1 MPKLHEGTFD
11 SLQYVDRVMLDQ
23 VWERG
28 KVNTRSSH
36 FLFTSTILMRTTLK
50 SLSSVFHLRRRP
62 HPLLLTL
69 RGAAST
75 LATPP
80 RNALMF
86 DPALLEGDKPSANVA
101 FAARKASSTDEAL
114 RQLSL
119 ALAPSDQPTV
129 AVPPSYQR
137 DLDELYDVLMRPLP
151 PVPTQRDRIEK
162 LRATEALDEAA
173 FFAERDRSDVEQYAH
188 RIRCLG
194 AQGHLAAAHEVL
206 NDMLRQQPVAPAL
219 ERHGEGESEGE
230 GTTTATVAVLAAHA
244 SVPRPDAACYAALAD
259 ACARAGDVPAA
270 EQVIKAVRRAGLRVN
285 APLYTSLIGAHRR
298 ATQHLDSAA
307 AAVEVPERA
316 AKVMGRLRR
325 EGIVEDAPLH
335 TSIICWFLG
344 AGLPSEAWEAYHDSR
359 KAGVEPDAVTFTAMM
374 VACAQGDQLEQARS
388 LQVEM
393 QLRHVAPTL
402 ATHNAF
408 INVCAAR
415 AATLTELPRHKH
427 EQLQRL
433 NVQIDVQSAVGLAH
447 RQLQTLVGEGHKPDA
462 YTYLGL
468 LRVAA
473 GAADVPS
480 GQLILTRMLDA
491 NVPPSVA
498 HFHTLLRAC
507 VRGQRY
513 APPERTE
520 SHLRVALAAP
530 PSMIRL
536 GLPMDPAT
544 IDLVLQA
551 HIAAR
556 RIYRSVMVL
565 DDLYEAY
572 GLVPSRAAFNRML
585 KMSALLRRPQL
596 AADLIERMHARGYEP
611 TQEQID
617 LPTALAV
624 PLEVNAHPRL
634 PQQAWSARRGY
645 YTPTLPETTRLSWTV
660 TKPPRLGGAT
670 APARAPGT
678 AFEEEEEVVEM
689 QIDRTPAPYQLAEGA
704 SRESRRPRERVLLKS
719 LQTRA
724 RKARA
729 RAAALRAS
737 PQLATGGD

>member
-1 MPKLHEGTFD
+1 
-11 SLQYVDRVMLDQ
+11 
-23 VWERG
+23 
-28 KVNTRSSH
+28 
-36 FLFTSTILMRTTLK
+36 MRTNLK

-206 NDMLRQQPVAPAL
+206 NDMLRQQPAAPAL
-219 ERHGEGESEGE
+219 ERHGEGEGEGE
-230 GTTTATVAVLAAHA
+230 GTTTATVAVPAARA

-259 ACARAGDVPAA
+259 ACARAGDVPAT

-307 AAVEVPERA
+307 AAAEVPERA

-530 PSMIRL
+530 PSMVRL

-596 AADLIERMHARGYEP
+596 AADLLERMHARGYEP

-678 AFEEEEEVVEM
+678 AFEEEEEEVVEM
-689 QIDRTPAPYQLAEGA
+689 RIDRTPAPYQLAEGA

>member
-1 MPKLHEGTFD
+1 
-11 SLQYVDRVMLDQ
+11 
-23 VWERG
+23 
-28 KVNTRSSH
+28 
-36 FLFTSTILMRTTLK
+36 MRTNLK
-50 SLSSVFHLRRRP
+50 SLTSVFHLRRRP

-206 NDMLRQQPVAPAL
+206 NDMLRQQPAAPAL
-219 ERHGEGESEGE
+219 ERHGEGEGEGE
-230 GTTTATVAVLAAHA
+230 GTTTATVAVPAARA

-259 ACARAGDVPAA
+259 ACARAGDVPAT

-307 AAVEVPERA
+307 AAAEVPERA

-596 AADLIERMHARGYEP
+596 AADLLERMHARGYEP

-678 AFEEEEEVVEM
+678 AFEEEEEEEVVEM
-689 QIDRTPAPYQLAEGA
+689 RIDRTPAPYQLAEGA

>member
-1 MPKLHEGTFD
+1 
-11 SLQYVDRVMLDQ
+11 
-23 VWERG
+23 
-28 KVNTRSSH
+28 
-36 FLFTSTILMRTTLK
+36 
-50 SLSSVFHLRRRP
+50 
-62 HPLLLTL
+62 
-69 RGAAST
+69 
-75 LATPP
+75 
-80 RNALMF
+80 
-86 DPALLEGDKPSANVA
+86 
-101 FAARKASSTDEAL
+101 
-114 RQLSL
+114 
-119 ALAPSDQPTV
+119 
-129 AVPPSYQR
+129 
-137 DLDELYDVLMRPLP
+137 
-151 PVPTQRDRIEK
+151 
-162 LRATEALDEAA
+162 
-173 FFAERDRSDVEQYAH
+173 
-188 RIRCLG
+188 
-194 AQGHLAAAHEVL
+194 
-206 NDMLRQQPVAPAL
+206 L
-219 ERHGEGESEGE
+219 ERHDEGEGEGE
-230 GTTTATVAVLAAHA
+230 GTTTAAVAVPAARA

-259 ACARAGDVPAA
+259 ACARAGDVPAV

-307 AAVEVPERA
+307 AAAEVPERA
-316 AKVMGRLRR
+316 AKLMGRLRR

-335 TSIICWFLG
+335 TSVICWFLG

-473 GAADVPS
+473 GAADVPL
-480 GQLILTRMLDA
+480 GQSILTRMLDA
-491 NVPPSVA
+491 DVPPSVA
-498 HFHTLLRAC
+498 HFHALIRAC

-513 APPERTE
+513 APPQRTE
-520 SHLRVALAAP
+520 THLRVALAAP
-530 PSMIRL
+530 PSMLRL
-536 GLPMDPAT
+536 GIPVDQAT

-551 HIAAR
+551 HTAAR

-572 GLVPSRAAFNRML
+572 GLSPSRAAFDCML

-596 AADLIERMHARGYEP
+596 AADLLERMHARGYEP
-611 TQEQID
+611 SQEQID

-645 YTPTLPETTRLSWTV
+645 YTPTLPEATRLRWTV

-678 AFEEEEEVVEM
+678 AFEEEEEEEEEEV

-704 SRESRRPRERVLLKS
+704 SRESRPPRERVLLKA

-729 RAAALRAS
+729 RAAALRAG
-737 PQLATGGD
+737 PKLATGGD

>member
-1 MPKLHEGTFD
+1 
-11 SLQYVDRVMLDQ
+11 
-23 VWERG
+23 
-28 KVNTRSSH
+28 
-36 FLFTSTILMRTTLK
+36 MRTNLK
-50 SLSSVFHLRRRP
+50 SLTSVFHLRRRP

-206 NDMLRQQPVAPAL
+206 NDMLRQQPAALVAPPAL
-219 ERHGEGESEGE
+219 ERHGEGEGEGE
-230 GTTTATVAVLAAHA
+230 GTTTATVAVPAARA

-307 AAVEVPERA
+307 AAAEVPERA

-596 AADLIERMHARGYEP
+596 AADLLERMHARGYEP

-678 AFEEEEEVVEM
+678 AFEEEEEEEVVEM
-689 QIDRTPAPYQLAEGA
+689 RIDRTPAPYQLAEGA

>member
-1 MPKLHEGTFD
+1 
-11 SLQYVDRVMLDQ
+11 
-23 VWERG
+23 
-28 KVNTRSSH
+28 
-36 FLFTSTILMRTTLK
+36 MRTTLK
-50 SLSSVFHLRRRP
+50 RVFHLRRRP
-62 HPLLLTL
+62 HPLLITL

-219 ERHGEGESEGE
+219 ERHGEGEGEGE
-230 GTTTATVAVLAAHA
+230 GTTTATVAVPAARA

-259 ACARAGDVPAA
+259 ACARAGDVPAT

-307 AAVEVPERA
+307 AAAEVPERA

-596 AADLIERMHARGYEP
+596 AADLLERMHARGYEP

-678 AFEEEEEVVEM
+678 AFEEEEEEVVEM
-689 QIDRTPAPYQLAEGA
+689 RIDRTPAPYQLAEGA

>member
-1 MPKLHEGTFD
+1 
-11 SLQYVDRVMLDQ
+11 
-23 VWERG
+23 
-28 KVNTRSSH
+28 
-36 FLFTSTILMRTTLK
+36 MRTNLK

-206 NDMLRQQPVAPAL
+206 NDILRQQPVAPAL
-219 ERHGEGESEGE
+219 ERHGEGEGEGE
-230 GTTTATVAVLAAHA
+230 GTTTATVAVPAARA

-259 ACARAGDVPAA
+259 ACARAGDVPAT

-307 AAVEVPERA
+307 AAAEVPERA

-596 AADLIERMHARGYEP
+596 AADLLERMHARGYEP

-660 TKPPRLGGAT
+660 TKPPRRGGAT

-678 AFEEEEEVVEM
+678 AFEEEEEEVVEM
-689 QIDRTPAPYQLAEGA
+689 RIDRTPAPYQLAEGA

>member
-1 MPKLHEGTFD
+1 MQTAA
-11 SLQYVDRVMLDQ
+11 
-23 VWERG
+23 
-28 KVNTRSSH
+28 
-36 FLFTSTILMRTTLK
+36 LK

-69 RGAAST
+69 RGASSA
-75 LATPP
+75 LAAPP

-101 FAARKASSTDEAL
+101 VAARKASSIDEAL

-151 PVPTQRDRIEK
+151 PVPTQRDRVEK

-206 NDMLRQQPVAPAL
+206 NDMLRQQPVLLAPPAL
-219 ERHGEGESEGE
+219 ERHDEGEGEGE
-230 GTTTATVAVLAAHA
+230 GTTTAAVAVPAARA

-259 ACARAGDVPAA
+259 ACARAGDVPAV

-307 AAVEVPERA
+307 AAAEVPERA
-316 AKVMGRLRR
+316 AKLMGRLRR

-335 TSIICWFLG
+335 TSVICWFLG

-473 GAADVPS
+473 GAADVPL
-480 GQLILTRMLDA
+480 GQSILTRMLDA
-491 NVPPSVA
+491 DVPPSVA
-498 HFHTLLRAC
+498 HFHALLRAC

-513 APPERTE
+513 APPQRTE
-520 SHLRVALAAP
+520 THLRVALAAP
-530 PSMIRL
+530 PSMLRL
-536 GLPMDPAT
+536 GLPVDQAT

-551 HIAAR
+551 HTAAR

-572 GLVPSRAAFNRML
+572 GLSPSRAAFDCML

-596 AADLIERMHARGYEP
+596 AADLLERMHARGYEP

-645 YTPTLPETTRLSWTV
+645 YAPTLPEATRLRWTV

-678 AFEEEEEVVEM
+678 AFEEDGEEEEEEV

-704 SRESRRPRERVLLKS
+704 SRESRPPRERVLLKA

-729 RAAALRAS
+729 RAAALRAG
-737 PQLATGGD
+737 PKLATGGD

>member
-1 MPKLHEGTFD
+1 
-11 SLQYVDRVMLDQ
+11 
-23 VWERG
+23 
-28 KVNTRSSH
+28 
-36 FLFTSTILMRTTLK
+36 MRTNLK
-50 SLSSVFHLRRRP
+50 SSLSSVFHLRRRP

-206 NDMLRQQPVAPAL
+206 NDILRQQPVAPAL
-219 ERHGEGESEGE
+219 ERHGEGEGEGE
-230 GTTTATVAVLAAHA
+230 GTTTATVAVPAARA

-307 AAVEVPERA
+307 AAAEVPERA

-596 AADLIERMHARGYEP
+596 AADLLERMHARGYEP

-678 AFEEEEEVVEM
+678 AFEEEEEEEEVEM
-689 QIDRTPAPYQLAEGA
+689 RIDRTPAPYQLAEGA